1 MLTEFFKTEERAKI
15 LRYVMFRSSFSV
27 SEVFRAAGVNKGLV
41 SRYLRLLEG
50 LELLRRDGNR
60 YALLDGALP
69 RAVRLLLNLEKLDLS
84 TLGSSPFEGPKGIKG
99 LGLYGSWAN
108 GTNNLES
115 DLDVW
120 INADSLPEVR
130 DLARLQSDLIRRA
143 RAEVNLLVLSQ
154 QKLVELKI
162 NDPPF
167 YNSLTMNSLT
177 LKGRPLVEGETLE
190 EHRRVL

>member
-1 MLTEFFKTEERAKI
+1 MLTELFKTEERAKI
-15 LRYVMFRSSFSV
+15 LHYVMFRSGLSV
-27 SEVFRAAGVNKGLV
+27 SEVSKVTRVNKGLV
-41 SRYLRLLEG
+41 SRYLRFLEG
-50 LELLRRDGNR
+50 LGLLKRDGSK

-84 TLGSSPFEGPKGIKG
+84 TFDSSPFDGTKGIKG

-130 DLARLQSDLIRRA
+130 DLARLQSVFSQRA
-143 RAEVNLLVLSQ
+143 ETEVNLIVLTK
-154 QKLVELKI
+154 QKMAELEI

-167 YNSLTMNSLT
+167 YSSLITNSLTI
-177 LKGRPLVEGETLE
+177 KGEPLVE
-190 EHRRVL
+190 R